1 MERGWSREEWYRNK
15 VIMGQK
21 KATKLYDVSMNKE
34 GIMKDRVVLV
44 KGNGGERNCREMVHW
59 LFCPV

>member
-1 MERGWSREEWYRNK
+1 
-15 VIMGQK
+15 
-21 KATKLYDVSMNKE
+21 MNKE